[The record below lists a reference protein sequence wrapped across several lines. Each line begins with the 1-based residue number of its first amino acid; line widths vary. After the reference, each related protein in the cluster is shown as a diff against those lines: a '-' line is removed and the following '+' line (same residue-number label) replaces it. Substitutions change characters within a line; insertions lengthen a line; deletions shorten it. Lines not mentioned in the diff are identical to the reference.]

1 MKCFEKIPFYSQ
13 PQTMEMGKGEAKR
26 MFGIFG
32 NVLEGGGRGDELTPP
47 DI

>member
-1 MKCFEKIPFYSQ
+1 
-13 PQTMEMGKGEAKR
+13 MEMGKGEAKR

-32 NVLEGGGRGDELTPP
+32 NVLEGGGRRGDELTPP